1 MEHHPMGS
9 LLDVHGLMLAS
20 TQIKCQPRTVTFW
33 GYSDGDRGESKTMP
47 YCRHLSR
54 QYVDLEYFSVYAVS
68 LIAPCCTSSFG
79 LWSELWS
86 PP

>member
-33 GYSDGDRGESKTMP
+33 GYSDGDRGESNSSNGVH
-47 YCRHLSR
+47 RRSLVSVSAGIFDVLSLHATVFLR
-54 QYVDLEYFSVYAVS
+54 LVLY
-68 LIAPCCTSSFG
+68 G
-79 LWSELWS
+79 LASKLAS
-86 PP
+86 